1 MAMDKRIHFGTKE
14 EHNARREQAF
24 LALTPAERFMWFLRS
39 FDGPRPAHLRKAK
52 RDKGNFVIRK
62 DEPVR

>member
-1 MAMDKRIHFGTKE
+1 MAMDKRVHFGTKE

-39 FDGPRPAHLRKAK
+39 FAGPRPAHMRKAK
-52 RDKGNFVIRK
+52 QDKGNFVINK
-62 DEPVR
+62 DGPVR